1 MSRKNVPLL
10 TERLTWIKLQRD
22 DATLSKLYHLIKSG
36 TLPEKKCRNRNLKLL
51 HNMYR
56 RGLLNIASDGLIQ
69 VLNAGVMHNVEYQAI
84 VIPDVFVAGVVQAL
98 DLKLNHPSPY
108 QLHKHASRHFYAI
121 GLSKVIQN
129 ITSTC
134 DTCTR
139 LKILP
144 RQLQE
149 STTTK
154 NTTFGSNFSADVLV
168 EKGQHILLCREKLS
182 QFTLTYLL
190 EDET

>member
-1 MSRKNVPLL
+1 
-10 TERLTWIKLQRD
+10 
-22 DATLSKLYHLIKSG
+22 
-36 TLPEKKCRNRNLKLL
+36 
-51 HNMYR
+51 MYR

-121 GLSKVIQN
+121 GLSKVIHN